1 MSSGPVGLD
10 VREWVYGSF
19 FLVLAGAGNF
29 IVSARKNWR
38 VTKVQ
43 FFTAAAAG
51 HLTLTANN
59 RIPVAANACMVLE
72 PNGAH
77 NGPLTVQGDG
87 AFLIVEYWFQCVDT
101 PNAPQIAIDVNP

>member
-10 VREWVYGSF
+10 VREYVYGSF
-19 FLVLAGAGNF
+19 FLAIVGAGNQ
-29 IVSARKNWR
+29 IVSARKNWL

-51 HLTLTANN
+51 HVTLTANN

-77 NGPLTVQGDG
+77 RGPITVDGNGGY
-87 AFLIVEYWFQCVDT
+87 LIVEYWFQALVDT
-101 PNAPQIAIDVNP
+101 TALAIDVNP

>member
-1 MSSGPVGLD
+1 MSSAPSGLD

-19 FLVLAGAGNF
+19 VLALAGAGNS

-43 FFTAAAAG
+43 FYTTTSAG
-51 HLTLTANN
+51 HLQLTANQ
-59 RIPVAANACMVLE
+59 RIPVAINGCLTLE

-77 NGPLTVQGDG
+77 NGPITVQGD
-87 AFLIVEYWFQCVDT
+87 ASLLIVEYWFQCVDT
-101 PNAPQIAIDVNP
+101 FNTPEITIDVNP